1 MIKRQ
6 IQCGLCMAERSR
18 WNIFRPRTKSEP
30 KNPMIERIGLMDES
44 FSAVAGVPDIV
55 RNTERLRND
64 SNFDNEFELFDNML
78 KLDPELNGAVR
89 AVSLTA
95 NNYEINYSRG
105 KNAQIREAIRELVED
120 TLDFDDIMINAMRN
134 LMVYGNDINK
144 IVGKEGVGVT
154 DLQSLPVKQITIV
167 DERGG
172 LGSYFVAD
180 EDNPIITP
188 TTYMVREATSYERA
202 IPAREIMHIRIDYR
216 SNWFTDNKGRKTY
229 GVWGASRF
237 TSLKQPIRMKYNS
250 MNNRI
255 SLEDSMTKQFITID
269 KSAIEHIQDPAE
281 QAQRLQH
288 IMDEVISLFEGL
300 RGDQIPV
307 LPHYVQLHHVDV
319 GNSVPNNTGFLDTIN
334 ADIAAV
340 LQVPRVAAGQEKGST
355 FAATFNAN
363 LWAVQAISRMHRI
376 LAEST
381 LKMFMT
387 HLDLLGISY
396 RKQDLPTIT
405 FEAMDSETPL
415 NVMQR
420 VTMGYNS
427 GILTLNQSLD
437 LLNLPTIGRDGEER
451 LTDISRQNGE
461 MPREN
466 SQDGASDMVD

>member
-1 MIKRQ
+1 
-6 IQCGLCMAERSR
+6 MAEKRKA
-18 WNIFRPRTKSEP
+18 WNLFGLLAKEEI
-30 KNPMIERIGLMDES
+30 KNPMLERQRVGIMQED
-44 FSAVAGVPDIV
+44 FNAVAGVPDIV
-55 RNTERLRND
+55 RDTERLRKD
-64 SNFDNEFELFDNML
+64 SNHDNEFDLYDNML

-105 KNAQIREAIRELVED
+105 KNSQIRNAIRDLVED
-120 TLDFDDIMINAMRN
+120 TIEFDDIMINAMRN

-144 IVGKEGVGVT
+144 IVGKQGVGVT
-154 DLQSLPVKQITIV
+154 NIQSLPVKQISIV

-180 EDNPIITP
+180 EDNPIINA
-188 TTYMVREATSYERA
+188 TTYMVREATTYERA
-202 IPAREIMHIRIDYR
+202 IPAKEILHVKIDAR
-216 SNWFTDNKGRKTY
+216 SNWFTDNKLRRTY

-269 KSAIEHIQDPAE
+269 KSAIEHIQDPVE
-281 QAQRLQH
+281 QNERLRH
-288 IMDEVISLFEGL
+288 IMDEVIKLFEGL

-307 LPHYVQLHHVDV
+307 LPHYVELHHVDV
-319 GNSVPNNTGFLDTIN
+319 GNSVPNNTGFLDAIN

-355 FAATFNAN
+355 FAATYNAN

-376 LAEST
+376 LSEAAT
-381 LKMFMT
+381 KIFMT
-387 HLDLLGISY
+387 HLDLLGIEY
-396 RKQDLPTIT
+396 RKQDLPTIK

-415 NVMQR
+415 NIMQR
-420 VTMGYNS
+420 AVMGYDA
-427 GILTLNQSLD
+427 GIMTLNQTLD
-437 LLNLPTIGRDGEER
+437 MLSLPTLGKDGEER
-451 LTDISRQNGE
+451 KTDSTPETGDL
-461 MPREN
+461 PREN
-466 SQDGASDMVD
+466 SQDGASDMIE

>member
-1 MIKRQ
+1 
-6 IQCGLCMAERSR
+6 MAERSR
-18 WNIFRPRTKSEP
+18 WNIFRGNTKKENP
-30 KNPMIERIGLMDES
+30 NPMIQRAGMMIEP
-44 FSAVAGVPDIV
+44 FNQVAGVPDIV
-55 RNTERLRND
+55 RDTERLRKD
-64 SNFDNEFELFDNML
+64 SNHDNEFDLYDSML

-95 NNYEINYSRG
+95 NNYEINYTNGR
-105 KNAQIREAIRELVED
+105 NAQIRDAIRELVED
-120 TLDFDDIMINAMRN
+120 TLDFDDIMINAMRS

-144 IVGKEGVGVT
+144 IVGKQGVGIT
-154 DLQSLPVKQITIV
+154 DIQSLPVKQITIV

-180 EDNPIITP
+180 EDNPIINANI
-188 TTYMVREATSYERA
+188 YMLREGTSYERA
-202 IPAREIMHIRIDYR
+202 IPKNEILHIRIDYR
-216 SNWFTDNKGRKTY
+216 SNWFTDNKLRRTY

-250 MNNRI
+250 MNNRV

-288 IMDEVISLFEGL
+288 IMDEVITLFEGL

-307 LPHYVQLHHVDV
+307 LPHYVELHHVDV
-319 GNSVPNNTGFLDTIN
+319 GNSLPNNTGFLDTIN

-376 LAEST
+376 LSEAAT
-381 LKMFMT
+381 KIFMI

-396 RKQDLPTIT
+396 RKQDLPTIK

-415 NVMQR
+415 NIMQR
-420 VTMGYNS
+420 TVMGYNA
-427 GILTLNQSLD
+427 GLLTLNQSFD
-437 LLNLPTIGRDGEER
+437 LLNLPTIGKEGDER
-451 LTDISRQNGE
+451 KMTEAPKQVGDL
-461 MPREN
+461 PREN

>member
-1 MIKRQ
+1 
-6 IQCGLCMAERSR
+6 MAEKRR
-18 WNIFRPRTKSEP
+18 PWNLFGLFPREES
-30 KNPMIERIGLMDES
+30 KNPMIERQRVGMMQEGFNAI
-44 FSAVAGVPDIV
+44 AGVPDIV
-55 RNTERLRND
+55 RDTERLRTD
-64 SNFDNEFELFDNML
+64 SNHDNEFDLYDSML

-105 KNAQIREAIRELVED
+105 KNARIRNAIQELVED
-120 TLDFDDIMINAMRN
+120 TIEFDDIMINAMRN

-144 IVGKEGVGVT
+144 IVGKQGVGVT
-154 DLQSLPVKQITIV
+154 NIQSLPVKQITIV
-167 DERGG
+167 DDRGG

-180 EDNPIITP
+180 EDNPIINA
-188 TTYMVREATSYERA
+188 TTYMVREGTSYEVA
-202 IPAREIMHIRIDYR
+202 IPNREILHVKIDAR
-216 SNWFTDNKGRKTY
+216 SNWFTDNKLRRTY

-281 QAQRLQH
+281 QNQRLRH

-307 LPHYVQLHHVDV
+307 LPHYVQLHHVDI
-319 GNSVPNNTGFLDTIN
+319 GNSVPSNTGFLDAIN

-355 FAATFNAN
+355 FAATYNAN

-376 LAEST
+376 ISEAAT
-381 LKMFMT
+381 KVFMM
-387 HLDLLGISY
+387 HLDLLDIEY
-396 RKQDLPTIT
+396 RKQDLPTIK

-415 NVMQR
+415 NIMQR
-420 VTMGYNS
+420 AVMGYDS
-427 GILTLNQSLD
+427 GILTLNQSLNM
-437 LLNLPTIGRDGEER
+437 LGLPTDKNGDERKIESVTDVGE
-451 LTDISRQNGE
+451 L
-461 MPREN
+461 PREN

>member
-1 MIKRQ
+1 M
-6 IQCGLCMAERSR
+6 
-18 WNIFRPRTKSEP
+18 
-30 KNPMIERIGLMDES
+30 MIEP
-44 FSAVAGVPDIV
+44 FNQVAGVPDIV
-55 RNTERLRND
+55 RDTERLRKD
-64 SNFDNEFELFDNML
+64 SNHDNEFDLYDSML

-95 NNYEINYSRG
+95 NNYEINYANG
-105 KNAQIREAIRELVED
+105 KNSQIREAIRELVED
-120 TLDFDDIMINAMRN
+120 TLDFDDIMINAMRS

-144 IVGKEGVGVT
+144 IVGKEGVGIT
-154 DLQSLPVKQITIV
+154 DIQSLPIKQITIV

-180 EDNPIITP
+180 EDNPVIEAK
-188 TTYMVREATSYERA
+188 TYMLREATSYERA
-202 IPAREIMHIRIDYR
+202 IPRNEILHVRIDYR
-216 SNWFTDNKGRKTY
+216 SNWFTDNKLRRTY

-250 MNNRI
+250 MNNRV

-288 IMDEVISLFEGL
+288 IMDEVITLFEGL

-307 LPHYVQLHHVDV
+307 LPHYVELHHVDV
-319 GNSVPNNTGFLDTIN
+319 GNSLPNNTGFLDTIN

-376 LAEST
+376 LSESAT
-381 LKMFMT
+381 KMFMM

-396 RKQDLPTIT
+396 RKQDLPTIK

-415 NVMQR
+415 NIMQR
-420 VTMGYNS
+420 TVMGYNA
-427 GILTLNQSLD
+427 GLLTLNQSFD
-437 LLNLPTIGRDGEER
+437 LLNLPSIGKEGDER
-451 LTDISRQNGE
+451 KMTEAPKQVGDL
-461 MPREN
+461 PREN
-466 SQDGASDMVD
+466 SQDGASDLVE

>member
-6 IQCGLCMAERSR
+6 IECEYNMAERSR
-18 WNIFRPRTKSEP
+18 WNIFRPKVKSEP
-30 KNPMIERIGLMDES
+30 KNPILERMGLATES

-55 RNTERLRND
+55 RNTERLRKD

-105 KNAQIREAIRELVED
+105 KNAQIREAVRNLVED

-255 SLEDSMTKQFITID
+255 SLEDSMTKQYITID

-281 QAQRLQH
+281 QAQRLQY

-381 LKMFMT
+381 TKMFMT
-387 HLDLLGISY
+387 HLDLLGIPY
-396 RKQDLPTIT
+396 RKQDLPTIK

-427 GILTLNQSLD
+427 GIITLNQSLD
-437 LLNLPTIGRDGEER
+437 LLNLPTIGKDGDER
-451 LTDISRQNGE
+451 ITQTKVQNGE
-461 MPREN
+461 LPREN

>member
-1 MIKRQ
+1 
-6 IQCGLCMAERSR
+6 MAERSR
-18 WNIFRPRTKSEP
+18 WNIFRGNTKKE
-30 KNPMIERIGLMDES
+30 NPNPIIQRAGMMIEP
-44 FSAVAGVPDIV
+44 FNQVAGVPDIV
-55 RNTERLRND
+55 RDTERLRKD
-64 SNFDNEFELFDNML
+64 SNHDNEFDLYDSML

-95 NNYEINYSRG
+95 NNYEINYSNG
-105 KNAQIREAIRELVED
+105 KNSQIRESIRELVED
-120 TLDFDDIMINAMRN
+120 TLDFDDIMINAMRS

-144 IVGKEGVGVT
+144 IVGKEGVGIT
-154 DLQSLPVKQITIV
+154 DIQSLPIKQITIV

-180 EDNPIITP
+180 EDNPVIEAK
-188 TTYMVREATSYERA
+188 TYMLREATSYERA
-202 IPAREIMHIRIDYR
+202 IPRNEILHIRIDYR
-216 SNWFTDNKGRKTY
+216 SNWFTDNKLRRTY

-250 MNNRI
+250 MNNRV

-288 IMDEVISLFEGL
+288 IMDEVITLFEGL

-307 LPHYVQLHHVDV
+307 LPHYVELHHVDV
-319 GNSVPNNTGFLDTIN
+319 GNSLPNNTGFLDTIN

-376 LAEST
+376 LSESAT
-381 LKMFMT
+381 KMFMI

-396 RKQDLPTIT
+396 RKQDLPTIK

-415 NVMQR
+415 NIMQR
-420 VTMGYNS
+420 TVMGYNA
-427 GILTLNQSLD
+427 GLLTLNQSFD
-437 LLNLPTIGRDGEER
+437 LLNLPTIGKEGDER
-451 LTDISRQNGE
+451 KMTEAPKQVGDL
-461 MPREN
+461 PREN
-466 SQDGASDMVD
+466 SQDGASDLVD

>member
-1 MIKRQ
+1 
-6 IQCGLCMAERSR
+6 MAERSR
-18 WNIFRPRTKSEP
+18 WNIFRGNTKKE
-30 KNPMIERIGLMDES
+30 NPNPIIQRAGMMIEP
-44 FSAVAGVPDIV
+44 FNQVAGVPDIV
-55 RNTERLRND
+55 RDTERLRKD
-64 SNFDNEFELFDNML
+64 SNHDNEFDLYDSML

-95 NNYEINYSRG
+95 NNYEINYTNGR
-105 KNAQIREAIRELVED
+105 NAQIRDAIRELVED
-120 TLDFDDIMINAMRN
+120 TLDFDDIMINAMRS

-144 IVGKEGVGVT
+144 IVGKQGVGIT
-154 DLQSLPVKQITIV
+154 DIQSLPVKQITIV

-180 EDNPIITP
+180 EDNPIINANI
-188 TTYMVREATSYERA
+188 YMLREGTSYERA
-202 IPAREIMHIRIDYR
+202 IPKNEILHIRIDYR
-216 SNWFTDNKGRKTY
+216 SNWFTDNKLRRTY

-250 MNNRI
+250 MNNRV

-288 IMDEVISLFEGL
+288 IMDEVITLFEGL

-307 LPHYVQLHHVDV
+307 LPHYVELHHVDV
-319 GNSVPNNTGFLDTIN
+319 GNSLPNNTGFLDTIN

-376 LAEST
+376 LSEAAT
-381 LKMFMT
+381 KIFMI

-396 RKQDLPTIT
+396 RKQDLPTIK

-415 NVMQR
+415 NIMQR
-420 VTMGYNS
+420 TVMGYNA
-427 GILTLNQSLD
+427 GLLTLNQSFD
-437 LLNLPTIGRDGEER
+437 LLNLPTIGKEGDER
-451 LTDISRQNGE
+451 KMTEAPKQVGDL
-461 MPREN
+461 PREN

>member
-1 MIKRQ
+1 
-6 IQCGLCMAERSR
+6 MAEKRKA
-18 WNIFRPRTKSEP
+18 WNLFGLLAKEEI
-30 KNPMIERIGLMDES
+30 KNPMLERQRVGIMQED
-44 FSAVAGVPDIV
+44 FNAVAGVPDIV
-55 RNTERLRND
+55 RDTERLRKD
-64 SNFDNEFELFDNML
+64 SNHDNEFDLYDNML

-105 KNAQIREAIRELVED
+105 KNSQIRNAIRDLVED
-120 TLDFDDIMINAMRN
+120 TIEFDDIMINAMRN

-144 IVGKEGVGVT
+144 IVGKQGVGVT
-154 DLQSLPVKQITIV
+154 NIQSLPVKQISIV

-180 EDNPIITP
+180 EDNPIINA

-202 IPAREIMHIRIDYR
+202 IPAKEILHVKIDAR
-216 SNWFTDNKGRKTY
+216 SNWFTDNKLRRTY

-269 KSAIEHIQDPAE
+269 KSAIEHIQDPVE
-281 QAQRLQH
+281 QNERLRH
-288 IMDEVISLFEGL
+288 IMDEVIKLFEGL

-307 LPHYVQLHHVDV
+307 LPHYVELHHVDV
-319 GNSVPNNTGFLDTIN
+319 GNSVPNNTGFLDAIN

-355 FAATFNAN
+355 FAATYNAN

-376 LAEST
+376 LSEAAT
-381 LKMFMT
+381 KIFMT
-387 HLDLLGISY
+387 HLDLLGIEY
-396 RKQDLPTIT
+396 RKQDLPTIK

-415 NVMQR
+415 NIMQR
-420 VTMGYNS
+420 AVMGYDA
-427 GILTLNQSLD
+427 GIMTLNQTLD
-437 LLNLPTIGRDGEER
+437 MLSLPTIGKDGEDRKTE
-451 LTDISRQNGE
+451 TAPETGE
-461 MPREN
+461 LPREN
-466 SQDGASDMVD
+466 SQDGASDMIE

>member
-1 MIKRQ
+1 
-6 IQCGLCMAERSR
+6 MAEKRSP
-18 WNIFRPRTKSEP
+18 WNLFGLIAKEENN
-30 KNPMIERIGLMDES
+30 NPMIERAREGIVTED
-44 FSAVAGVPDIV
+44 FRAIAGIPDIV
-55 RNTERLRND
+55 RDTERLRKD
-64 SNFDNEFELFDNML
+64 SNHDNEFDLYDNML

-95 NNYEINYSRG
+95 NNYEINYTTGR
-105 KNAQIREAIRELVED
+105 NARIRDAIRRLVED
-120 TLDFDDIMINAMRN
+120 TVEFDDIMINAMRN

-144 IVGKEGVGVT
+144 IVGRQGVGITQV
-154 DLQSLPVKQITIV
+154 QSLPVKQVTIV

-180 EDNPIITP
+180 DDNPIINADI
-188 TTYMVREATSYERA
+188 YMVREGSQYERA
-202 IPAREIMHIRIDYR
+202 IPSKEILHVKIDAR
-216 SNWFTDNKGRKTY
+216 SNWFTDNKLRRTY
-229 GVWGASRF
+229 GIWGASRF

-269 KSAIEHIQDPAE
+269 KSAIEHIQDPVE
-281 QAQRLQH
+281 QNDRLRH
-288 IMDEVISLFEGL
+288 IMDEVIKLFEGL

-355 FAATFNAN
+355 FAATYNAN

-376 LAEST
+376 LSEAAT
-381 LKMFMT
+381 KMFMI
-387 HLDLLGISY
+387 HLDLLGIEY
-396 RKQDLPTIT
+396 RKQDLPTIK

-415 NVMQR
+415 NVMQK
-420 VTMGYNS
+420 VVLGYNS
-427 GILTLNQSLD
+427 GILTLNQALDMLSLPSVSNVGD
-437 LLNLPTIGRDGEER
+437 QRKGGEGASVGELP
-451 LTDISRQNGE
+451 RQN
-461 MPREN
+461 
-466 SQDGASDMVD
+466 SQPGAVDIR

>member
-1 MIKRQ
+1 
-6 IQCGLCMAERSR
+6 MAERSR
-18 WNIFRPRTKSEP
+18 WNIFRGNTKKE
-30 KNPMIERIGLMDES
+30 NPNQIIERAGMLIEP
-44 FSAVAGVPDIV
+44 FNQVAGVPDIV
-55 RNTERLRND
+55 RDTERLRRD
-64 SNFDNEFELFDNML
+64 SNHDNEFDLYDSML

-95 NNYEINYSRG
+95 NNYEINYANG
-105 KNAQIREAIRELVED
+105 KNSQIRESIRELVED
-120 TLDFDDIMINAMRN
+120 TLDFDDIMINAMRS

-144 IVGKEGVGVT
+144 IVGKEGVGIT
-154 DLQSLPVKQITIV
+154 DIQSLPIKQITIV

-180 EDNPIITP
+180 EDNPVIEAK
-188 TTYMVREATSYERA
+188 TYMLREATSYERA
-202 IPAREIMHIRIDYR
+202 IPKNEILHVRIDYR
-216 SNWFTDNKGRKTY
+216 SNWFTDNKLRRTY

-250 MNNRI
+250 MNNRV

-288 IMDEVISLFEGL
+288 IMDEVITLFEGL

-307 LPHYVQLHHVDV
+307 LPHYVELHHVDV
-319 GNSVPNNTGFLDTIN
+319 GNSLPNNTGFLDTIN

-376 LAEST
+376 LSESAT
-381 LKMFMT
+381 KIFMI

-396 RKQDLPTIT
+396 RKQDLPTIK

-415 NVMQR
+415 NIMQR
-420 VTMGYNS
+420 TVMGYNA
-427 GILTLNQSLD
+427 GLLTLNQSFD
-437 LLNLPTIGRDGEER
+437 LLNLPSIGKEGDER
-451 LTDISRQNGE
+451 KMTEAPKQVGDL
-461 MPREN
+461 PREN
-466 SQDGASDMVD
+466 SQDGASDLVE